1 MITPSLNKLL
11 WLPLLLIKNIK
22 LPAISTIHMNYNK
35 LNGDILKLNS
45 KIRYAGIYQTG
56 NIQIWEKIQKGIT
69 RLFDKE
75 KTNDTLIHAY
85 MRWKTRQHDSSIIGQ
100 PLYSITKYAKINR
113 LTMAANSK
121 ALLMVNTE
129 PELEL
134 HEIIDDIIKLIAKYS
149 DDPDYTPR
157 RVHLG

>member
-1 MITPSLNKLL
+1 MKIKLLGTATQDMDYNSLNSD
-11 WLPLLLIKNIK
+11 IIK
-22 LPAISTIHMNYNK
+22 LNP
-35 LNGDILKLNS
+35 

-56 NIQIWEKIQKGIT
+56 NIQIWEKIQEGIT

-85 MRWKTRQHDSSIIGQ
+85 MRWRTRQHDSPIIGQ
-100 PLYSITKYAKINR
+100 PLYSITKYEKMNR
-113 LTMAANSK
+113 LTIPANNK

-129 PELEL
+129 PELEI
-134 HEIIDDIIKLIAKYS
+134 HEIVDDIIKLIAKYS

-157 RVHLG
+157 QVHLG

>member
-1 MITPSLNKLL
+1 
-11 WLPLLLIKNIK
+11 
-22 LPAISTIHMNYNK
+22 MNYDK
-35 LNGDILKLNS
+35 LINDIIKLNS

-56 NIQIWEKIQKGIT
+56 NIKIWEKIQPGIA

-75 KTNDTLIHAY
+75 KTNDTLIHSY

-100 PLYSITKYAKINR
+100 PMYSITKYAKINR
-113 LTMAANSK
+113 LTIPANSK
-121 ALLMVNTE
+121 ALLMVNSE

-134 HEIIDDIIKLIAKYS
+134 HEVVDDIIELIKKHS

-157 RVHLG
+157 KVYLG

>member
-1 MITPSLNKLL
+1 MD
-11 WLPLLLIKNIK
+11 
-22 LPAISTIHMNYNK
+22 YNS
-35 LNGDILKLNS
+35 LNGDILKLNP

-56 NIQIWEKIQKGIT
+56 SVQIWEKIQKGIT
-69 RLFDKE
+69 RFFDKE

-85 MRWKTRQHDSSIIGQ
+85 MRWRTRQHDSDTIGQ

-113 LTMAANSK
+113 LTIPVSTK
-121 ALLMVNTE
+121 ALLMVNSE
-129 PELEL
+129 ADLEL
-134 HEIIDDIIKLIAKYS
+134 HEVVDDIINLITKYS

>member
-1 MITPSLNKLL
+1 MDYNGLN
-11 WLPLLLIKNIK
+11 
-22 LPAISTIHMNYNK
+22 S
-35 LNGDILKLNS
+35 DILKLNS

-69 RLFDKE
+69 RYFDKE

-85 MRWKTRQHDSSIIGQ
+85 MRWRTRQHDSSIIGQ

-113 LTMAANSK
+113 LTIPVNSK
-121 ALLMVNTE
+121 ALLMVNSE

-134 HEIIDDIIKLIAKYS
+134 HEIINDITDLIKKYS
-149 DDPDYTPR
+149 DDPDYTPKQ
-157 RVHLG
+157 VYLG